1 MRYQAKITVDDPLL
15 ASVLEPE
22 FRKQQNS
29 RASVK
34 VSKKGGQTIV
44 EITAVDAV
52 ALRADLDSVAQLL
65 KVYEKMG
72 KAK

>member
-1 MRYQAKITVDDPLL
+1 MRYQAKITVDDELV
-15 ASVLEPE
+15 ARVLEPE

-34 VSKKGGQTIV
+34 ISKKGGQTVID
-44 EITAVDAV
+44 ITAADAV

-72 KAK
+72 KAR